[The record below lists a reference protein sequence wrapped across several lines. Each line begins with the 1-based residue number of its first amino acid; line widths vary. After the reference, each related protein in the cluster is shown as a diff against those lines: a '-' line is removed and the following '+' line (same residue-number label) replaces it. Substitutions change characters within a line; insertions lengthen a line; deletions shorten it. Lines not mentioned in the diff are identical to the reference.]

1 MAVAFQVFRVA
12 LCFFRETDTRT
23 RKGKGEGE
31 GARRDSN
38 LSFLFRS
45 IFESFMN
52 PVSSVLVLI
61 DVLDVISDDGSEAF
75 QSLCLQ

>member
-1 MAVAFQVFRVA
+1 MAVAFQVLRVA
-12 LCFFRETDTRT
+12 LCFFWETDMRG
-23 RKGKGEGE
+23 RKKGRGRE
-31 GARRDSN
+31 GARRDSK

-45 IFESFMN
+45 ILNPLLN